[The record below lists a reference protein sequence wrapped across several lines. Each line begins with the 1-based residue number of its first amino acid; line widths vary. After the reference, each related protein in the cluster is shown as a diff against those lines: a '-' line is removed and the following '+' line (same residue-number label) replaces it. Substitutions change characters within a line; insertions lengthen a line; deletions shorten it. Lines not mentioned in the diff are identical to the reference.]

1 MPRPSEPAWVMPAK
15 GAIIK
20 PDRATASA
28 SVASRVWPPAVVL
41 AAIGVVWELGVR
53 ASNAAPSVLPR
64 PSQVARATW
73 QERHALFVDAW
84 ITGREAL
91 LGLALAT
98 AVAVVIA
105 IVLDRSGP
113 LRRGIEPLLVGSQVL
128 PIVAIAPLF
137 IIWFDF
143 GLLGKVLT
151 VALFTFFPIV
161 VGLGRG
167 LRATDPDAEALMQTM
182 GGTRRDVLWRV
193 RVPSALPSTFTGL
206 RLAATYAVVAAV
218 ISEFLGA
225 FDGLGITMQEARGSY
240 QTDLL
245 FASVA
250 ATFLLTMGLIAVVA
264 AAERLVIPWARQPR

>member
-20 PDRATASA
+20 PDHATVSV
-28 SVASRVWPPAVVL
+28 SVASRARPPALVL
-41 AAIGVVWELGVR
+41 AVIGVVWELGVR
-53 ASNAAPSVLPR
+53 ATDAAPSVLPR
-64 PSQVARATW
+64 PSQVARAMW
-73 QERHALFVDAW
+73 QERRPLLFDAW
-84 ITGREAL
+84 ITGKEAL

-98 AVAVVIA
+98 VFAVAIA
-105 IVLDRSGP
+105 IVLDRSVP
-113 LRRGIEPLLVGSQVL
+113 LRRSVEPLLIGSQVL

-151 VALFTFFPIV
+151 VALFTFFPVV

-167 LRATDPDAEALMQTM
+167 LRATDSGAEALVRTM

-193 RVPSALPSTFTGL
+193 RIPTALPSTFTGL

-250 ATFLLTMGLIAVVA
+250 ATFLLTMGLIATVA
-264 AAERLVIPWARQPR
+264 AAERFVVPWARQPR